1 MLDENYQYRLYC
13 ETSKV
18 YRFWYSNDNSS
29 ITILSLA
36 QIATLG
42 KDLRK
47 NKRNDQ
53 LVKYKNTEL
62 YLLLYILI
70 DHEE

>member
-18 YRFWYSNDNSS
+18 YRVWYSNDNSS

-36 QIATLG
+36 QIATLD
-42 KDLRK
+42 KDLKK

-53 LVKYKNTEL
+53 LVKYKNTRL
-62 YLLLYILI
+62 YLLYIYL
-70 DHEE
+70 

>member
-1 MLDENYQYRLYC
+1 MISKERYYNSKLGLGCNLD
-13 ETSKV
+13 
-18 YRFWYSNDNSS
+18 
-29 ITILSLA
+29 
-36 QIATLG
+36 

-53 LVKYKNTEL
+53 LIKYKDTRL

-70 DHEE
+70 DHKE

>member
-1 MLDENYQYRLYC
+1 MIRSIFNKDFYYDPELGSGCNLD
-13 ETSKV
+13 
-18 YRFWYSNDNSS
+18 
-29 ITILSLA
+29 
-36 QIATLG
+36 

-53 LVKYKNTEL
+53 LVKCKNTRL

-70 DHEE
+70 DYEE